1 MSEYIAGPRGTS
13 SPFEPTVVALTAATT
28 KTVLQVATPSTTDI
42 RILGWGVSFDA
53 SAAAQ
58 PGWAQLISHSSNTP
72 ATVTSLTPDL
82 WGNAQSP
89 ASLCVGGTTAT
100 GYNSTSENTITGTP
114 VLHDHQHVY
123 PQSGYAVWFPQT
135 AAGNSPRIGIS
146 SFLRIRCK
154 FPAGVNVLPWIVWA
168 EPAV

>member
-1 MSEYIAGPRGTS
+1 MSEYIASPRATS
-13 SPFEPTVVALTAATT
+13 APFEPTVVALAANTT

-58 PGWAQLISHSSNTP
+58 PGIVHLINTAVG

-82 WGNAQSP
+82 WGNNLAA
-89 ASLCVGGTTAT
+89 ASLCVGGTAAT
-100 GYNSTSENTITGTP
+100 GFNASAEGAITGTP
-114 VLHDHQHVY
+114 TLIDAQHVY
-123 PQSGYAVWFPQT
+123 PQSGYAVWLPT
-135 AAGNSPRIGIS
+135 TTAGNTPRIAPS

-154 FPAGVNVLPWIVWA
+154 FPATVNVIPWIVWA